1 VKVVSN
7 SSPLIGLA
15 RVNQLLLLQQLYS
28 ELYLPAAVWNEVVLQ
43 GRGQPGAAAVQ
54 SATWIRQ
61 STVKNAPLV
70 LSLSQELGAGEAEAI
85 VLAQELP
92 ADLLIVDELH
102 AREKARRLGIRVTGV
117 LGILVEAKSR
127 GLLPAVNP
135 IIQDLRNIA
144 GFHGS
149 PQLVKDVLRQ
159 AGES

>member
-1 VKVVSN
+1 MKVVSN

-135 IIQDLRNIA
+135 IIQDLRSIA
-144 GFHGS
+144 GFHSS

>member
-144 GFHGS
+144 GFHSS